1 MLMMATYNRS
11 YIELLPH
18 VLLPR
23 FLVLLLHSLTLLP
36 VYSDWTK
43 HCISTQMSTH
53 MHAHC
58 EGETDG
64 GGGGL
69 MNEII

>member
-11 YIELLPH
+11 YIELLLLH
-18 VLLPR
+18 VFLPR

-43 HCISTQMSTH
+43 HSISTQMSTN
-53 MHAHC
+53 MHVH
-58 EGETDG
+58 
-64 GGGGL
+64 
-69 MNEII
+69 